1 MRLKILIYAIFLF
14 LLLLLQSTLLGY
26 VNIYNVKPNLLIIF
40 VVCVALLRG
49 NTEGAVVGFFA
60 GLILDMSFGK
70 LLGLYALLGMFLGLI
85 VGSVNKRLYRENFL
99 VVIFFTFVS
108 TVIYESIVYIL
119 NTFMSGNIDMIWT
132 LTMKILPEAIY
143 NSLVSILIFAIVRKM
158 SHRFDKTSKNI
169 RKY

>member
-70 LLGLYALLGMFLGLI
+70 LIGLYALLGMFLGLI